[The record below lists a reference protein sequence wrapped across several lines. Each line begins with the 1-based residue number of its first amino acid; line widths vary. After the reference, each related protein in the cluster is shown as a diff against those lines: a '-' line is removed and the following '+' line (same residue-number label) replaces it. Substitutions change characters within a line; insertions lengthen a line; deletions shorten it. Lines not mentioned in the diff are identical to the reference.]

1 MPVKSPNHYGDR
13 GRQTA
18 ADAAGRAA
26 NCSCNWT
33 YFTQAS
39 ENLACLT
46 AALVRSLHPLF
57 LLLLS
62 SPLLR
67 QLCLTLAHTHSYNW
81 GCFFT
86 LSRNPREPWSW
97 PTCNYS
103 IFRVSSKRHSR
114 PGDMARSGISKNG
127 LRDVKMEKQGGWSP
141 AKFGQARQHN
151 PELFWHPFVEDVT
164 WKLNIILF
172 SNPIVPLWLC
182 WHFVIIITVAFPVRV
197 QS

>member
-62 SPLLR
+62 SPLLANSALLSLTHTAIIGGVFSLSAETPESLGHDQPVITASSESHPR
-67 QLCLTLAHTHSYNW
+67 DTVGRETWHGPGFLRMDWETWRWRNRGDGPQLNLVKPGNTILSFFGTRSWKTLHENW
-81 GCFFT
+81 TLYCFQT
-86 LSRNPREPWSW
+86 
-97 PTCNYS
+97 
-103 IFRVSSKRHSR
+103 
-114 PGDMARSGISKNG
+114 
-127 LRDVKMEKQGGWSP
+127 Q
-141 AKFGQARQHN
+141 
-151 PELFWHPFVEDVT
+151 LFLCDSAD
-164 WKLNIILF
+164 IL
-172 SNPIVPLWLC
+172 
-182 WHFVIIITVAFPVRV
+182 
-197 QS
+197 